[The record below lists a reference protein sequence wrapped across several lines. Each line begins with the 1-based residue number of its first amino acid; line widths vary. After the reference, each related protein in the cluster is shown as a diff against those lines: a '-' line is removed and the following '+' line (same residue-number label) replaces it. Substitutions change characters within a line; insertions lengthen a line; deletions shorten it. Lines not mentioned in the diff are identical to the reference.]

1 MLEQSLRRGY
11 CLRLL
16 ESASCV
22 FVSIAASVSPVLR
35 CRSRRE
41 RKQRLGEGVGEKKGS
56 SVVLNRRVIVREGA
70 GFDLVFEQIPEIS
83 P

>member
-1 MLEQSLRRGY
+1 MVIVFDYSKARVVCSFQSPRPSLQFFDADLAAKENRDWGR
-11 CLRLL
+11 
-16 ESASCV
+16 ESGG
-22 FVSIAASVSPVLR
+22 
-35 CRSRRE
+35 
-41 RKQRLGEGVGEKKGS
+41 KMGS